1 MAILAEAFSRNCAV
15 CGAILLTFVY
25 SKGAL
30 ADLEIERAGK
40 GLSGSPT
47 RIKREAKIER
57 KKTSGYHN
65 EVRSPS
71 REAGDESYLLV
82 AEEPKTD
89 KEKSSRKF
97 EAMQLPKILS
107 TLKTGN
113 FAKAQ
118 QMLAELAAA
127 MPVDSQARH
136 LYQTLAQRCESRRD
150 AEYWYRYDV
159 KELRLSGT
167 RDSTAELPISSSS
180 SLRGGELSN
189 DSVHSLRKEAWLLLS
204 TESKN

>member
-15 CGAILLTFVY
+15 FGAILLTFVY
-25 SKGAL
+25 SRGAL
-30 ADLEIERAGK
+30 ADLEIEREAK
-40 GLSGSPT
+40 GSSGSPT
-47 RIKREAKIER
+47 RIKRDAKIER

-89 KEKSSRKF
+89 EEKSSRKF

-107 TLKTGN
+107 ILKTGN

-118 QMLAELAAA
+118 QMLAELAAS

-150 AEYWYRYDV
+150 TEYWYRYDM
-159 KELRLSGT
+159 KELRHSAT
-167 RDSTAELPISSSS
+167 RDSIAELPSSSS
-180 SLRGGELSN
+180 SSVRAGALSN
-189 DSVHSLRKEAWLLLS
+189 DSLHSLRKEAWLLLS
-204 TESKN
+204 TESKK

>member
-25 SKGAL
+25 CKGAL

-57 KKTSGYHN
+57 KKISGYHN
-65 EVRSPS
+65 VVRSPS

-89 KEKSSRKF
+89 EEKSSRKF
-97 EAMQLPKILS
+97 EATQLPKILS
-107 TLKTGN
+107 ILKTGN

-118 QMLAELAAA
+118 QMLTELAAS

-150 AEYWYRYDV
+150 AEYWYRYDM
-159 KELRLSGT
+159 KEMRHSGNP
-167 RDSTAELPISSSS
+167 DSIAELPSSSS
-180 SLRGGELSN
+180 STVSAFQLSN

-204 TESKN
+204 TESKR